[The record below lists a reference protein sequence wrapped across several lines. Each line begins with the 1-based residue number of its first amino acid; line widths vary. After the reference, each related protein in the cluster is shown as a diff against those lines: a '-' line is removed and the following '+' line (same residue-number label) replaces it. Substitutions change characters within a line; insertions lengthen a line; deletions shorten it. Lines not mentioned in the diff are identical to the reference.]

1 MSHQFK
7 IKRTKREFCNSLV
20 VNFFKFI
27 TILEHKKKIHKKT
40 ELKEVYNLIWRIE

>member
-7 IKRTKREFCNSLV
+7 IKRTKREFCDSLV

-27 TILEHKKKIHKKT
+27 TILEHKKKNNTQK
-40 ELKEVYNLIWRIE
+40 N